1 VLDPAM
7 SIQWFP
13 GHMTKARR
21 EIAEFMKAQD
31 VIIEVLDARM
41 PHASEN
47 PLLAT
52 LRRGKPCVK
61 VLAKSDLADPAVTA
75 AWLRYFEEQRGEPTE
90 GRPGG
95 AVVAMAIRKD
105 DLADI
110 RKRIPELCKKVAVP
124 RTGSRALHA
133 MIVGI
138 PNVGKSTL
146 VNTLMGRKVAVAAD
160 KAAVTKQQQ
169 LVVLPN
175 GIVLRDNPGIMWPK
189 LEDPRAALRL
199 ALAGAI
205 PESAADPHEVALFA
219 AEMLMASYPDALMQ
233 RYKLDALPETPDA
246 TLETIGRKRGKL
258 RPGGIVDLAAASAEL
273 IQAFR
278 SGALG
283 PMSLEVP
290 PGAE

>member
-90 GRPGG
+90 GRPDGT
-95 AVVAMAIRKD
+95 VVAMAIRKD

-233 RYKLDALPETPDA
+233 RYKLDTLPETPDA